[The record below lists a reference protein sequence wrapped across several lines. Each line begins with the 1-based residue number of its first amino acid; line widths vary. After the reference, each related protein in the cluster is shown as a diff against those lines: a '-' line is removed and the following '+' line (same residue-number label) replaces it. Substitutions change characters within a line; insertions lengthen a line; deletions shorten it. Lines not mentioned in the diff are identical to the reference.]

1 MVSKE
6 SRTWIE
12 QKDYEFDIWLN
23 LKPSRYKDLISNEGF
38 FHQENFQYGQG
49 ASSHSDSIPKDVQR
63 PGPQVSFLSCAI
75 ETRQL
80 KNIGLKKR

>member
-23 LKPSRYKDLISNEGF
+23 LKPSRLELISNEGF
-38 FHQENFQYGQG
+38 FHQENFQ
-49 ASSHSDSIPKDVQR
+49 
-63 PGPQVSFLSCAI
+63 
-75 ETRQL
+75 
-80 KNIGLKKR
+80 

>member
-23 LKPSRYKDLISNEGF
+23 LKPSRYKDLISNED
-38 FHQENFQYGQG
+38 HVQQENFQDGQR
-49 ASSHSDSIPKDVQR
+49 ASSHSDSIPKVVQR
-63 PGPQVSFLSCAI
+63 PRPQVSFLSCTI
-75 ETRQL
+75 ETRHL
-80 KNIGLKKR
+80 EKR